1 MKQIVTPFIT
11 LLITLLAGNSVG
23 QSFVLPAPDGWGK
36 ETISFPID
44 FAPDIPYVGTEELR
58 FTPGWGNAKTEE
70 YWSYCFLWM
79 INDDALVDGASLRK
93 HLKSYYDGLV
103 GRNIVSRKIEQ
114 SKVVPIISNVEATSG
129 RNANYTYEGTVSM
142 LDYMEQKPITL
153 QIKIHQAR
161 CDETKKKVLF
171 VEVSPQ
177 SGPHQVWKEFES
189 IWKGFKCKP

>member
-1 MKQIVTPFIT
+1 MALVAVQEIRKLISPMKQIFTPIIT
-11 LLITLLAGNSVG
+11 LLLILLAYNSFG

-36 ETISFPID
+36 ETISFPIE

-79 INDDALVDGASLRK
+79 INDDAQVDGATLGK

-142 LDYMEQKPITL
+142 LDYMEQKPIT
-153 QIKIHQAR
+153 
-161 CDETKKKVLF
+161 
-171 VEVSPQ
+171 
-177 SGPHQVWKEFES
+177 
-189 IWKGFKCKP
+189 